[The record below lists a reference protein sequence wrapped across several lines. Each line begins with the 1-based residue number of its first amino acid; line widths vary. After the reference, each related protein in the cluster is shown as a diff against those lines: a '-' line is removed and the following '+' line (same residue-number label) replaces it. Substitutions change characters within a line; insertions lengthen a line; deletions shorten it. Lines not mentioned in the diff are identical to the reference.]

1 MKTLQPLTNGV
12 QTSLAEVTLS
22 CNPFLALEYYGLKEE
37 KRGFVTFGLVYR
49 FLLVIF
55 GTFILYIVFGT
66 NTVTEN
72 PHFQHYREELNIA
85 LGIIS
90 LLIIAYN
97 VLFKI
102 QYYQIQVIE
111 LMKNEEELRNPGL
124 YNSHQAYE
132 AQTSVTST
140 TILL

>member
-1 MKTLQPLTNGV
+1 M
-12 QTSLAEVTLS
+12 
-22 CNPFLALEYYGLKEE
+22 ALEYYGLKEE
-37 KRGFVTFGLVYR
+37 KRGFVTLGLVYR

-97 VLFKI
+97 ILFKI
-102 QYYQIQVIE
+102 FYQIQVIE

-124 YNSHQAYE
+124 YHPHQAYE